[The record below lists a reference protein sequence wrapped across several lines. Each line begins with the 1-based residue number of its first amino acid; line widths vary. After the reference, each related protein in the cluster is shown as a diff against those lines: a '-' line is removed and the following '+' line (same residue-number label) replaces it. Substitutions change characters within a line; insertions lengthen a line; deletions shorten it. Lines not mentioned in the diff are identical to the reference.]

1 MGENEIAEDG
11 NHEGVGAT
19 FGEELVDP
27 ELKTAVQSELS
38 GKDFVLGEDQ
48 EEYAYADTK
57 KRQSSEVPGI
67 RREWHAGIIMKSVR
81 RGLGKNEEAG
91 SCQFLEGWGRVW
103 VPALGAGKSESRS
116 IRRNSQESL
125 RAPARLVGL
134 LHYAHIVHT
143 GADRKS

>member
-1 MGENEIAEDG
+1 MKSNGHGVGENEIAEDG

-48 EEYAYADTK
+48 EEYAYADTE
-57 KRQSSEVPGI
+57 KRQRSEVPGI

-91 SCQFLEGWGRVW
+91 SCRFWRAGGESGYPPLVLGKVRVVQYEGIVRNRFGPLRV
-103 VPALGAGKSESRS
+103 
-116 IRRNSQESL
+116 
-125 RAPARLVGL
+125 
-134 LHYAHIVHT
+134 
-143 GADRKS
+143 